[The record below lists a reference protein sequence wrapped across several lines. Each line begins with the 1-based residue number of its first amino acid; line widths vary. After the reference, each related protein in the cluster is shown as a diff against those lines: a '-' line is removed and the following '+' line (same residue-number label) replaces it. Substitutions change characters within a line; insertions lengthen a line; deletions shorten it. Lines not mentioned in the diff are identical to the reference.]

1 MTNGVNTN
9 VIQSTVQN
17 TQNNDIDVVQTYKD
31 YITGGNTANDNSPG
45 ANVGI
50 DDIRVSINVSVL
62 NNTTTNLISSLNIDP
77 GTGSN
82 PTSAS
87 TPNTTTPA
95 IKAQESRCH
104 AFYRIIGFPVVSSDK
119 SSYYNP
125 GMDIVKQVDAT
136 GTPITRQITLA
147 TKISI
152 ASAVGTQFEAIST
165 ARETWAANTA
175 KIFANLQ
182 SVEAGV
188 LALSS
193 GTYSGDQGL
202 PNLRTFSASFTNGN
216 SSADPFDFKI
226 TDQSYSAATASLIGI
241 NNTSKIPNIV
251 PFTQYMDNNGDT
263 LITDGTNTNPIF
275 SQHQHIIVPFMVDPR
290 IDFSIWSSDS
300 PTAAGTCQRIAV
312 PFVPNASFLK
322 AGSTSTAMPPLI
334 EKVITDR
341 ISQLNNTD
349 AGVLAT
355 NLIQSVQSIKSIQ
368 TFQIAGTPI
377 SGFFTSGG
385 TININQQ
392 ASLVQAIAN
401 IQALVS
407 KLVQSMNIIQKAQA
421 IYYWLPAPAVTG
433 PEGGSSVL
441 PVTLNQ
447 QLATSN
453 LFTQSDTDIILNQLQ
468 VFFSNLNST
477 VAQATATP
485 DKGGYTPPS
494 PKITFDSS
502 SSSSQG
508 NISENT
514 QDTLSKKRDKQ
525 LNNASGALQVVEMIM
540 GEFSGL
546 GLCDIYAIVS
556 ALYIMPIGSLV
567 GLLDSDAQSRAA
579 TILNVEFEGGLA
591 ANDIDTSMTDLAST
605 VYSLYQI
612 MDQIFLDVSANNSS
626 QSH

>member
-1 MTNGVNTN
+1 
-9 VIQSTVQN
+9 
-17 TQNNDIDVVQTYKD
+17 
-31 YITGGNTANDNSPG
+31 
-45 ANVGI
+45 
-50 DDIRVSINVSVL
+50 
-62 NNTTTNLISSLNIDP
+62 
-77 GTGSN
+77 
-82 PTSAS
+82 
-87 TPNTTTPA
+87 
-95 IKAQESRCH
+95 
-104 AFYRIIGFPVVSSDK
+104 
-119 SSYYNP
+119 
-125 GMDIVKQVDAT
+125 
-136 GTPITRQITLA
+136 
-147 TKISI
+147 
-152 ASAVGTQFEAIST
+152 
-165 ARETWAANTA
+165 
-175 KIFANLQ
+175 
-182 SVEAGV
+182 
-188 LALSS
+188 
-193 GTYSGDQGL
+193 
-202 PNLRTFSASFTNGN
+202 
-216 SSADPFDFKI
+216 
-226 TDQSYSAATASLIGI
+226 
-241 NNTSKIPNIV
+241 
-251 PFTQYMDNNGDT
+251 
-263 LITDGTNTNPIF
+263 
-275 SQHQHIIVPFMVDPR
+275 
-290 IDFSIWSSDS
+290 
-300 PTAAGTCQRIAV
+300 
-312 PFVPNASFLK
+312 LK

-392 ASLVQAIAN
+392 ASLIQAIAN

-485 DKGGYTPPS
+485 DKGGYTPPA

>member
-1 MTNGVNTN
+1 MVNTN
-9 VIQSTVQN
+9 VSQSTVQN

-50 DDIRVSINVSVL
+50 DDIRVSVNVSVL
-62 NNTTTNLISSLNIDP
+62 NNKTADLISALNITP
-77 GTGSN
+77 GSA
-82 PTSAS
+82 PAS
-87 TPNTTTPA
+87 TPNTTTPD
-95 IKAQESRCH
+95 IKSQESRCH
-104 AFYRIIGFPVVSSDK
+104 AFYRIIGFPIVSADK

-125 GMDIVKQVDAT
+125 GMDIVKQVDST
-136 GTPITRQITLA
+136 GNPVSRQITLS

-152 ASAVGTQFEAIST
+152 ASGVGAQFEAIST

-175 KIFANLQ
+175 KIFSNLQ

-202 PNLRTFSASFTNGN
+202 PNLRTFSSPFTNGN
-216 SSADPFDFKI
+216 SSANPFDFEP
-226 TDQSYSAATASLIGI
+226 THQSYSAPSGSLVGS
-241 NNTSKIPNIV
+241 NAV

-263 LITDGTNTNPIF
+263 LVSDGTNSNPLF
-275 SQHQHIIVPFMVDPR
+275 LNHNHIIVPFLVDPR
-290 IDFSIWSSDS
+290 IDFSIWSCDS
-300 PTAAGTCQRIAV
+300 PTSAGTCQRIAV

-341 ISQLNNTD
+341 INQLNNSD
-349 AGVLAT
+349 AGILAQ
-355 NLIQSVQSIKSIQ
+355 NLIQSVQNIKSIQ

-377 SGFFTSGG
+377 SSFFSPGG

-392 ASLVQAIAN
+392 ASLVQAVSN
-401 IQALVS
+401 IQALVA
-407 KLVQSMNIIQKAQA
+407 KLVQAMNIIQKAQA
-421 IYYWLPAPAVTG
+421 LYYWLPAPATSG
-433 PEGGSSVL
+433 PEGGSTVL

-447 QLATSN
+447 QLANAN
-453 LFTQSDTDIILNQLQ
+453 LFTQNDTNIILNQLQ

-485 DKGGYTPPS
+485 DKGGITPPL
-494 PKITFDSS
+494 PKITFDST

-508 NISENT
+508 NISEQT
-514 QDTLSKKRDKQ
+514 QDTLNKKRNKQ
-525 LNNASGALQVVEMIM
+525 LNNASDALQVIEMIM

-556 ALYIMPIGSLV
+556 ALYIMPINSLL
-567 GLLDSDAQSRAA
+567 GLLDSDAQDRAA
-579 TILNVEFEGGLA
+579 NILNVEFEGGLA
-591 ANDIDTSMTDLAST
+591 AHDIETSMQDLAST
-605 VYSLYQI
+605 VHGLYQI
-612 MDQIFLDVSANNSS
+612 MDQIFLDVSANNSI